1 MAQKVSGTW
10 GGEDITLNNAA
21 SEATLTKLLA
31 TTKEMARLRNVDMS
45 SLEAKLKNLGNEA
58 DETSD
63 ALDDLEDSS
72 YGAAGALS
80 KFGGALSMLVSGV
93 NSLGHFAAN
102 VTALGASMAT
112 TQYQFRDLSEA
123 LEDSSLNILG
133 LGTLLNTLVK
143 LVYVNLDGFEQL
155 SRSGIV
161 LGDRFDNLNA
171 DSAKFGVSLST
182 FADIL
187 GANTEGLAMLGG
199 ASSGA
204 RKFIDS
210 LGGATGATAMELRT
224 LGLSYEE
231 MLQTQIDFFVLERRR
246 FLADNANTTL
256 LAQESKAYAR
266 SLKALSEL
274 TGEQTDNI
282 RQEVEKTRL
291 TGAFE
296 TFLQG
301 IEDPEVRERIRMTKV
316 YLDQTEGEAAG
327 LAFIAKKVGA
337 PLPEIAR
344 FRSAVFPRF
353 IEIIEQSSNLANTSN
368 LKDEEYVKQLDKRN
382 RDISQSFAGEYQTMA
397 EFATTMQIFSANGSE
412 FLTEYNAFNRK
423 AVDAGAILQS
433 VNGTV
438 GESILGLDESL
449 RKFREFMA
457 ELTVKFFGN
466 EKVIKGM
473 QTFADLVASFV
484 ETLPATVEFYNPFDD
499 KGRQRIIN
507 RFLEIFD
514 LLQIAILKSINST
527 WIGGAFVDNSKLAEL
542 EAQYSSNMAE
552 GGRGE
557 GEAKR
562 IQGIIDSLQG
572 NPAAESGA
580 AYMQGY
586 NLAQK
591 NLQGV
596 LTDGGLLEGTTIS
609 SYAGSSRPTG
619 YTVDELKT
627 LESKLDAMA
636 DENQITGSLKAII
649 LAAIKESM
657 GESKAFES
665 EVGDGVTYSQS
676 TVGKI
681 REVDLAKLLEIMI
694 AEQKRLRAA
703 VEDN

>member
-21 SEATLTKLLA
+21 SEATLAKLLA

-45 SLEAKLKNLGNEA
+45 NLEAKLKNLGNEA

-72 YGAAGALS
+72 YGAAGALA

-123 LEDSSLNILG
+123 LEDSSFNILG

-161 LGDRFDNLNA
+161 LGDRFENLNKYSA
-171 DSAKFGVSLST
+171 DFGVSLST

-187 GANTEGLAMLGG
+187 GANTEALAMLGG

-210 LGGATGATAMELRT
+210 LGGSTGATAMELRT

-246 FLADNANTTL
+246 FLAAGADTAL

-274 TGEQTDNI
+274 TGEQTDSI

-301 IEDPEVRERIRMTKV
+301 IEDPELRERIRMTKV

-327 LAFIAKKVGA
+327 LAFIAKQVGA
-337 PLPEIAR
+337 PMPEIAR
-344 FRSAVFPRF
+344 FRTAVFPRF
-353 IEIIEQSSNLANTSN
+353 TQIIEESSDLANTSN

-382 RDISQSFAGEYQTMA
+382 RDITKSFAGEYQAMSGFFTTLQLFGNNQDIVQ
-397 EFATTMQIFSANGSE
+397 EFNAT
-412 FLTEYNAFNRK
+412 NRK
-423 AVDAGAILQS
+423 VVDAGAILQDVTGKS
-433 VNGTV
+433 
-438 GESILGLDESL
+438 GESILSLDESL
-449 RKFREFMA
+449 RKFRAFMA
-457 ELTVKFFGN
+457 EMTVKFFGN
-466 EKVIKGM
+466 DKVIKGM

-542 EAQYSSNMAE
+542 EANYNANMDV

-562 IQGIIDSLQG
+562 IQGIMDSLQG
-572 NPAAESGA
+572 NGPAESSD

-591 NLQGV
+591 NLQSV
-596 LTDGGLLEGTTIS
+596 LSDGGLTQGITIS
-609 SYAGSSRPTG
+609 SAGGRSAT

-627 LESKLDAMA
+627 LESKLDALA

-649 LAAIKESM
+649 LGAIKESM
-657 GESKAFES
+657 GESKAFET
-665 EVGDGVTYSQS
+665 EIGDGYNYSS
-676 TVGKI
+676 TTTGKI
-681 REVDLAKLLEIMI
+681 REVDLARLLQIMI

-703 VEDN
+703 VEDNN